1 MLSEGVDMIGAAL
14 SGDFSRSTSPETLS
28 LAPDSAALGPR
39 HWLPEK
45 GMTDV
50 SLFAYRVAPILMIYI
65 DLIWFDL
72 SSLFTIPYCFYYYY
86 KGLRTDSNK
95 TILFPVMEYIL
106 WKYCFFECS
115 ISLSV
120 FFCLVMEMFFQNF
133 LYFPQYGHYSS
144 MWLLHACYSYIAFET
159 SCSCAN
165 GLLMPGGGSKP
176 CSQCCCKLGTPE
188 TSAVL
193 ELVPDMLCF

>member
-28 LAPDSAALGPR
+28 LALDSAALGPR

-72 SSLFTIPYCFYYYY
+72 ICHHYSLF
-86 KGLRTDSNK
+86 LRTDSNK
-95 TILFPVMEYIL
+95 TILFPLMEYIL
-106 WKYCFFECS
+106 WKYCF
-115 ISLSV
+115 LSV
-120 FFCLVMEMFFQNF
+120 Q
-133 LYFPQYGHYSS
+133 
-144 MWLLHACYSYIAFET
+144 
-159 SCSCAN
+159 
-165 GLLMPGGGSKP
+165 
-176 CSQCCCKLGTPE
+176 
-188 TSAVL
+188 
-193 ELVPDMLCF
+193 

>member
-28 LAPDSAALGPR
+28 LALDSAALGPR
-39 HWLPEK
+39 NWLPEK

-72 SSLFTIPYCFYYYY
+72 SSLFTILAYGQQQNNIVSAHGIYFV
-86 KGLRTDSNK
+86 KVL
-95 TILFPVMEYIL
+95 
-106 WKYCFFECS
+106 FFECS

-120 FFCLVMEMFFQNF
+120 FFWPCDGNVFQNF

-159 SCSCAN
+159 SYSCAN